1 MCRIGDIKG
10 NMKDI
15 DVFFF
20 DMGSTVLDFHAS
32 KKSDIEMEETGLLK
46 VKKYIEKMYYF
57 IDIKKLNL
65 EVFQPW
71 LEYINTSRKE
81 MLQEKRIDEM
91 IYEYFMKNNILLN
104 RDEINKILKLH
115 YSEFANE
122 VVINDGFI
130 EAASYLKKKDK
141 KLGIISN
148 ISYPEKIFIDIF
160 KKLKIYHLFDDYMF
174 SYSNVYMKPHKSMYI
189 CPLMKFKVMSK
200 QTIMIGDNYKTDIL
214 GAKALG
220 IKTCLY
226 DKRKI
231 AQKREA
237 DYYIN
242 HFHDIINIYEKEI

>member
-57 IDIKKLNL
+57 IDIEKLNL

-91 IYEYFMKNNILLN
+91 IYEYFMKN
-104 RDEINKILKLH
+104 
-115 YSEFANE
+115 
-122 VVINDGFI
+122 
-130 EAASYLKKKDK
+130 
-141 KLGIISN
+141 N